1 MDQKQTTSTPEDLAT
16 LIESEYAYVAPRP
29 KEIHEAVVLAIQE
42 DEIFMH
48 LPRTKRDG
56 IVPAKDLTFL
66 DNSYRAS
73 LSVGDHIPVQVMRN
87 ADRDGYVVLSINQGL
102 KYQDWLRAEALLESG
117 EVAEAEVIDFNRGGV
132 IVSFG
137 RLRGFV
143 PNSHLVLPTWPSS
156 EVKSELVGETL
167 SLVVIEVNQRR
178 RRLVLSERKAR
189 SIQHEQLFDELA
201 QGQVHTGIVRNVVD
215 YGAFVD
221 LGGAVGLIHIS
232 ELDWDYIE
240 DPRNV
245 LSVGDE
251 VKVMVLN
258 VDQERERIALSR
270 KRLLPTPWELVTS
283 HLEEGDVVRGT
294 VTDVAHFGAFVE
306 IREGVEGLVLASQ
319 MPAGQKNV
327 WELEPGSKVTVRV
340 LDIEDKQEQITLEI
354 PAAVPA

>member
-1 MDQKQTTSTPEDLAT
+1 MDQNQSTPAQQDLAT
-16 LIESEYAYVAPRP
+16 LIEGEYAYVAPRRR
-29 KEIHEAVVLAIQE
+29 EIHEAVVLSIEE
-42 DEIFMH
+42 DEIFVH

-56 IVPAKDLTFL
+56 IVPPKDLTFL

-87 ADRDGYVVLSINQGL
+87 ADRDGYVVVSINQGL

-117 EVAEAEVIDFNRGGV
+117 EVTEAQVIDFNRGGV
-132 IVSFG
+132 LVSFG

-143 PNSHLVLPTWPSS
+143 PNSHLSLPTWPTS
-156 EVKSELVGETL
+156 EVKAELVGETV

-189 SIQHEQLFDELA
+189 TIQHEQLFDELA
-201 QGQVHTGIVRNVVD
+201 EGQVHTGIVRNVVD

-221 LGGAVGLIHIS
+221 LGGAVGLVHIS
-232 ELDWDYIE
+232 ELDWEYIE

-258 VDQERERIALSR
+258 LDRERERIALSR

-283 HLEEGDVVRGT
+283 DLEEGDVVKGT

-306 IREGVEGLVLASQ
+306 IGEGVEGLVLASH
-319 MPAGQKNV
+319 MPDSQNNV
-327 WELEPGSKVTVRV
+327 RELEPGSKVTVRV
-340 LDIEDKQEQITLEI
+340 LDIEEKQEKITLEI
-354 PAAVPA
+354 PTAVPA